1 MYFPFFTY
9 LKFLLNSTNH
19 HGVHSPFVFNYLTK
33 CLYKKPRKSKDKTL
47 DVLIK
52 SVLYFGFNNIKI
64 KGNSVYKQ
72 KLKLSFPNSIFEPNE
87 TDMLFFESIKNLNP
101 KQLFSNTNLHN
112 ESLIIFNN
120 INKDKESRTNWLNF
134 VQSEKVTV
142 SINMYYCGVIF
153 IRREQQKE
161 HFFIRI

>member
-1 MYFPFFTY
+1 M
-9 LKFLLNSTNH
+9 
-19 HGVHSPFVFNYLTK
+19 
-33 CLYKKPRKSKDKTL
+33 YKKPRKSKDKTL

-52 SVLYFGFNNIKI
+52 SVLYFGFKNIKI

-72 KLKLSFPNSIFEPNE
+72 KLKLSFPNSIFDPNK

-112 ESLIIFNN
+112 ESLIIFNH
-120 INKDKESRTNWLNF
+120 INKDEESRTNWLNF

-142 SINMYYCGVIF
+142 SINMYHCGVIF